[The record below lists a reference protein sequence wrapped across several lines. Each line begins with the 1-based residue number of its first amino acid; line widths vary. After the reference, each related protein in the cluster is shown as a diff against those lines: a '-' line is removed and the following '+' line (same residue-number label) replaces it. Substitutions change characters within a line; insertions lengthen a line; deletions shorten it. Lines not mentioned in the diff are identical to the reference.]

1 MKLQSPTDVY
11 LIWSIST
18 PSSALNL
25 ASCSLLAFSQ
35 TLFTINFQINRA
47 VKLKFHDMSSF
58 CVGDFTVAPQK
69 WLHSMVAD
77 IVELYQT
84 SHLKMFFVMM
94 AWQYYAETY
103 CAEIVYILSR
113 ISS

>member
-1 MKLQSPTDVY
+1 
-11 LIWSIST
+11 
-18 PSSALNL
+18 
-25 ASCSLLAFSQ
+25 
-35 TLFTINFQINRA
+35 
-47 VKLKFHDMSSF
+47 MSSF

-103 CAEIVYILSR
+103 CAEIV
-113 ISS
+113 